1 MVTAGDATLGAVPA
15 AETGAGLALVRTAQA
30 LSIGED
36 GRAAATPPQSF
47 GMKVLNG
54 YAVWHWAARP
64 FAGPG
69 G

>member
-1 MVTAGDATLGAVPA
+1 MLLRRFTTRAGILS
-15 AETGAGLALVRTAQA
+15 QA

-54 YAVWHWAARP
+54 CAVWHWAARP